1 MGVAFVGFIIIVG
14 IIFLLGQFVIGPI
27 LMRNT
32 RRTRTLT
39 QMRDTTAMEDAIRNT
54 RQHQAS
60 PAAPPS
66 LSTRLA
72 QLDTAMKAGHLTAE
86 EYAAARAAIIASP

>member
-1 MGVAFVGFIIIVG
+1 MVVFVGFIIVVG
-14 IIFLLGQFVIGPI
+14 IIVLLGQFVIGPV
-27 LMRNT
+27 MVRNA
-32 RRTRTLT
+32 RRTRSLS
-39 QMRDTTAMEDAIRNT
+39 QMRDTAAMEDAIRNT
-54 RQHQAS
+54 RQQQAA

-72 QLDTAMKAGHLTAE
+72 QLDAAMKAGHLNDK